1 MRAAVW
7 RDFLGAVVEAVRRPK
22 PGRDDALRAE
32 RGRGVRRLATEV
44 VARNRRRGGKGS
56 RVA

>member
-7 RDFLGAVVEAVRRPK
+7 RDFLGAVVEAVRGPK
-22 PGRDDALRAE
+22 PGRDAEVRAE
-32 RGRGVRRLATEV
+32 QGRGVCRLATEV

-56 RVA
+56 RAA